1 MAENTINQPTTLINN
16 PSSSEISLQEKIREN
31 LAKAKALT
39 TIALLSD
46 DFFEFRDYLLHDYL
60 WALSDLIKRAIRFNE
75 KALDNLIK
83 HSKE

>member
-1 MAENTINQPTTLINN
+1 MAKTNINQPTALINH
-16 PSSSEISLQEKIREN
+16 PSSLETSLQEKIREN
-31 LAKAKALT
+31 LAKAKALIT
-39 TIALLSD
+39 VALLSD

-60 WALSDLIKRAIRFNE
+60 WALSDLISRAKYLNE